1 MILNKFP
8 HFKQNNASD
17 CGPTCLRIIAKYY
30 GFNYSSEFL
39 RRLCHISK
47 GGVNLFEI
55 KQAAES
61 VGFNA
66 VGVKLTFEQLVERKS
81 FPCIL
86 YWNQRHFV
94 VCYDIVKKVREK
106 YRIKISDPASQ
117 RLSYTKKDFLS
128 CWTGE
133 NLDENKLGVVL
144 LLEPKEDYNYEEDKF
159 NHKKR
164 SLLSYLK
171 YFNPYSLMIWQLL
184 LSMLVGS
191 VLQIIPP
198 FLSQAVVD
206 QGINAKDTDVILYI
220 P

>member
-39 RRLCHISK
+39 RRLCQISK

-55 KQAAES
+55 KQATDS

-86 YWNQRHFV
+86 Y
-94 VCYDIVKKVREK
+94 CKKDSFDNYTDKRIMSIQKKLNERPREK
-106 YRIKISDPASQ
+106 LNFSTPKCEFF
-117 RLSYTKKDFLS
+117 KH
-128 CWTGE
+128 
-133 NLDENKLGVVL
+133 VL
-144 LLEPKEDYNYEEDKF
+144 
-159 NHKKR
+159 
-164 SLLSYLK
+164 
-171 YFNPYSLMIWQLL
+171 
-184 LSMLVGS
+184 
-191 VLQIIPP
+191 
-198 FLSQAVVD
+198 
-206 QGINAKDTDVILYI
+206 
-220 P
+220 